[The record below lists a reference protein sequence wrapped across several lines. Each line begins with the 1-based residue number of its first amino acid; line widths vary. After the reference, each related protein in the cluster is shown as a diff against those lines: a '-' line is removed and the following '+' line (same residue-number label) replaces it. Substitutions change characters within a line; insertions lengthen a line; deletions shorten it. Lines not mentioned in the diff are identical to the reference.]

1 LCGLIGLHLDN
12 CRIGRV
18 AVRYD
23 EETSSN
29 VLGALPMQNVVLRFL
44 LLFIPLC
51 AAAIGL
57 VWIGLHSHG
66 FWSAI
71 SWLAAAVFGI
81 LALMQLIAFLYSLAR
96 VSSLQASA
104 QQSLEEFEQHDAE
117 LFAQGKSFEEVIS
130 QYKQLHK

>member
-1 LCGLIGLHLDN
+1 
-12 CRIGRV
+12 V
-18 AVRYD
+18 
-23 EETSSN
+23 
-29 VLGALPMQNVVLRFL
+29 P
-44 LLFIPLC
+44 
-51 AAAIGL
+51 
-57 VWIGLHSHG
+57 
-66 FWSAI
+66 I

-96 VSSLQASA
+96 ISSLQASA